1 MKISILIMLFAFC
14 SVLKAQDLEQISRS
28 REFTDI
34 RTNMNLIGT
43 SDVAGKNQSNVSGS
57 PYLYNS
63 WNNKAKIY
71 YDDKVYVINNFNY
84 NIYSERFE
92 SKLSEDSILIIN
104 PRNIKSILIDDK
116 VFGRYLDPEFIRN
129 SYFEEIVKFDNYFLL
144 KKYIVKIKPGS
155 VNPLT
160 KVKLSSDELKQDEIF
175 YICDL
180 ENNNELKKI
189 KLKKSTILGLIKTDY
204 TDNINNYA
212 KKDKL
217 NYKSIE
223 DVRKL
228 ILYYNALQNK

>member
-1 MKISILIMLFAFC
+1 MLFAFC

-129 SYFEEIVKFDNYFLL
+129 SYFEEIVKFDNYF
-144 KKYIVKIKPGS
+144 Y
-155 VNPLT
+155 
-160 KVKLSSDELKQDEIF
+160 
-175 YICDL
+175 
-180 ENNNELKKI
+180 
-189 KLKKSTILGLIKTDY
+189 
-204 TDNINNYA
+204 
-212 KKDKL
+212 
-217 NYKSIE
+217 
-223 DVRKL
+223 
-228 ILYYNALQNK
+228 